1 MGRRLH
7 LHGREHER
15 RSGAVMKLADAK
27 AMLPEIR
34 FVMET
39 ASAEWSECYDST
51 RNVSQIACRDG
62 LTGEVYPIA
71 TLEKAIAGDDR
82 EIMRKAP
89 VYIRALLMLRDEAV
103 RQYRAAMPAPSTTEA
118 SATPAKSRDANRYA
132 RACAILSGKAN
143 FRQYL
148 RDIHALEAVDDERVN
163 SRVRSILNIQS
174 RNELDTDPQARQR
187 WISLV
192 RDFEI
197 WEKRSRGTASSA
209 PRDRGASP

>member
-1 MGRRLH
+1 
-7 LHGREHER
+7 
-15 RSGAVMKLADAK
+15 MKLADAK

-39 ASAEWSECYDST
+39 ASVEWSECYDST

-103 RQYRAAMPAPSTTEA
+103 RQFRAAQPSTELK
-118 SATPAKSRDANRYA
+118 ATAEKETKPAGANRYA
-132 RACAILSGKAN
+132 RACAILSGKVN

-148 RDIHALEAVDDERVN
+148 RDVHALEAVDDERVN
-163 SRVRSILNIQS
+163 TRVRSILAIQS
-174 RNELDTDPQARQR
+174 RNELDTDPEARQR
-187 WISLV
+187 WASLV
-192 RDFEI
+192 KDFEA
-197 WEKRSRGTASSA
+197 WERRGK
-209 PRDRGASP
+209 